1 MATLRDIKRRIV
13 GVSSTQQITKAMKMV
28 AAAKLRRAQENM
40 IAARPYTQKLSE
52 MLEHLLR
59 IEKHIDNPLV
69 AEREPEKVLLM
80 VVTSDSGLCGAFN
93 MNIIRATEELIKE
106 EYSEQ
111 YKNGSLSLLCI
122 GKKGY
127 EYFARRDYDIMD
139 YHTGIYKELKF
150 DFVTKIINN
159 VAGKF
164 KAGEIDRVVVVYNEF
179 KSVMQQNL
187 TKKQILPIVFDQKE
201 AEESKSSVEFLYEP
215 DKAEII
221 NTLLPKQVNA
231 EVWRSLLESY
241 AAELGARMTAM
252 DLATENAKELI
263 KELKIQF
270 NKERQAAITTEIL
283 EIVSGAEALKNG

>member
-1 MATLRDIKRRIV
+1 MATLRDIKTRIV
-13 GVSSTQQITKAMKMV
+13 GVSNTQQITKAMKMV
-28 AAAKLRRAQENM
+28 AAAKLRRAQDN
-40 IAARPYTQKLSE
+40 IINARPYTQKLSE
-52 MLEHLLR
+52 MLEHLLS
-59 IEKHIDNPLV
+59 IEKNINNPLV
-69 AEREPEKVLLM
+69 ADREPNKIVLL

-93 MNIIRATEELIKE
+93 MNIIRTVELMVQE
-106 EYSEQ
+106 EYKEQ
-111 YKNGSLSLLCI
+111 YENGNLSLICI

-127 EYFARRDYDIMD
+127 EYFARRNYNIID

-164 KAGEIDRVVVVYNEF
+164 KSGEFDKVIVVYNEF

-187 TKKQILPIVFDQKE
+187 MKKQILPIKF
-201 AEESKSSVEFLYEP
+201 EETKTEKKNSAEFLYEP
-215 DKAEII
+215 DKASII
-221 NTLLPKQVNA
+221 DTLLPKQVNA
-231 EVWRSLLESY
+231 QLWKALLESY

-263 KELKIQF
+263 RELKIQF
-270 NKERQAAITTEIL
+270 NKGRQAAITTEIL

>member
-1 MATLRDIKRRIV
+1 
-13 GVSSTQQITKAMKMV
+13 
-28 AAAKLRRAQENM
+28 
-40 IAARPYTQKLSE
+40 
-52 MLEHLLR
+52 
-59 IEKHIDNPLV
+59 
-69 AEREPEKVLLM
+69 
-80 VVTSDSGLCGAFN
+80 
-93 MNIIRATEELIKE
+93 
-106 EYSEQ
+106 
-111 YKNGSLSLLCI
+111 
-122 GKKGY
+122 
-127 EYFARRDYDIMD
+127 
-139 YHTGIYKELKF
+139 
-150 DFVTKIINN
+150 
-159 VAGKF
+159 
-164 KAGEIDRVVVVYNEF
+164 
-179 KSVMQQNL
+179 QQNL